1 MALFS
6 EIDWI
11 VIAGVGA
18 LLFFGPQG
26 QQFVRQMGRWY
37 GRMLQVKAEIMSEVT
52 ASAGLPIASGSP
64 TGAIRSELLGPELPA
79 APPAAPPASPPAVPA
94 AAPFPTPTLP
104 GAITRVEL
112 VGMWAVETQTLGAGM
127 GAGTW
132 WVATTSV
139 PGEVVRLR

>member
-37 GRMLQVKAEIMSEVT
+37 GRMLQVKAEIMSEFT
-52 ASAGLPIASGSP
+52 ASAGLPIGPGTP
-64 TGAIRSELLGPELPA
+64 TAAIRSELLGPALPAGSPA
-79 APPAAPPASPPAVPA
+79 APLT
-94 AAPFPTPTLP
+94 TPTLP
-104 GAITRVEL
+104 GIITQVQL
-112 VGMWAVETQTLGAGM
+112 VGVWAVETQTLGAGI

-132 WVATTSV
+132 WVATTSA
-139 PGEVVRLR
+139 PGEVVHLR

>member
-6 EIDWI
+6 EIDWL
-11 VIAGVGA
+11 VIAGVA
-18 LLFFGPQG
+18 AFLFFGPQG

-37 GRMLQVKAEIMSEVT
+37 ARMVQFKAEILSEVT
-52 ASAGLPIASGSP
+52 ASAGLPTGPDATIASIGS
-64 TGAIRSELLGPELPA
+64 SLLGAEPA
-79 APPAAPPASPPAVPA
+79 APAATPPRTFPMTSPTVPG
-94 AAPFPTPTLP
+94 T
-104 GAITRVEL
+104 ITHVQP

-132 WVATTSV
+132 WVATTSA

>member
-37 GRMLQVKAEIMSEVT
+37 ARMLQVKAEIMSEVT
-52 ASAGLPIASGSP
+52 ASAGLPIGPGTP
-64 TGAIRSELLGPELPA
+64 TGALRSELLGPEPIVASPA
-79 APPAAPPASPPAVPA
+79 APLTS
-94 AAPFPTPTLP
+94 PTLP
-104 GAITRVEL
+104 GIITQVQL

-127 GAGTW
+127 GPGTW
-132 WVATTSV
+132 WVATTSM

>member
-26 QQFVRQMGRWY
+26 QQFVRQLGRWY
-37 GRMLQVKAEIMSEVT
+37 GRMLQLKAEIMSEVAT
-52 ASAGLPIASGSP
+52 SAGVPVGPGTP
-64 TGAIRSELLGPELPA
+64 TGAIRAELLGPEPVVVSPA
-79 APPAAPPASPPAVPA
+79 APLA
-94 AAPFPTPTLP
+94 TPTLP
-104 GAITRVEL
+104 GVITQVQL
-112 VGMWAVETQTLGAGM
+112 VGVWAVETQTLGAGM
-127 GAGTW
+127 GQGTW
-132 WVATTSV
+132 WVATTSL